1 MNKIR
6 MLDKTALPKGEHL
19 TGDEHSR
26 NQHLNPISMH
36 YGKINSRQ
44 KSYFIPLPYITV
56 FCPPPL
62 FPECG
67 SAIHIPGFP

>member
-19 TGDEHSR
+19 TEDEHSR
-26 NQHLNPISMH
+26 NQRLNLISMH

-56 FCPPPL
+56 FCPSPSFRNVVRP
-62 FPECG
+62 
-67 SAIHIPGFP
+67 SISPGFP